1 MNLTVRKYDP
11 ADPSRVYLDE
21 AKAIYS
27 STSYDLTVVADD
39 FKTDRSSVCY
49 AKLLRSSDDGLVEY
63 ATCSLSP
70 DPYRRDRRV
79 GVMVVCDSA
88 HQSLFEELSSGD
100 TPSAYDFVLSVV
112 LGASGNKVIHAQ
124 VPVVVAAKVVTAS
137 SDSGSGESTVTVKAT
152 DDLWKTYD
160 LGTLETGV
168 DTVET
173 RLTSAFSV
181 RLRDRS
187 ITHGKIDLRDL
198 GKTYDF
204 HIVPV
209 DDDNTGDFAGD
220 VFEAV
225 FVLTTVED
233 KGCQGEKTW
242 QSAGATDSTTRKLG
256 NIYVGSTMP
265 SDGRLYSGSAFCWDY
280 RDSGTVAA
288 ELDSTGNKFV
298 VRVRR
303 LPYDDRWHAEFRV
316 YAASPIGVDCD
327 PDGNS
332 VPAAAAQGLWCS
344 ALS

>member
-39 FKTDRSSVCY
+39 FKADRSSVCY
-49 AKLLRSSDDGLVEY
+49 AKLLRGSDDGLVEY
-63 ATCSLSP
+63 ATCLLSP

-88 HQSLFEELSSGD
+88 HQSLFEELSSKD
-100 TPSAYDFVLSVV
+100 VPTAYDFTLSVV
-112 LGASGNKVIHAQ
+112 LGASGSKVIYAQ
-124 VPVVVAAKVVTAS
+124 VPVVVAAKVVATS
-137 SDSGSGESTVTVKAT
+137 SDSGSGESAVAVKAT

-160 LGTLETGV
+160 LGTLEAGV
-168 DTVET
+168 DTIET
-173 RLTSAFSV
+173 ALTSAFSV

-187 ITHGKIDLRDL
+187 ITHGKIDLRGL
-198 GKTYDF
+198 SKTYDV

-209 DDDNTGDFAGD
+209 GADNAGDFAGG

-242 QSAGATDSTTRKLG
+242 QSAGTADGKTRKLG
-256 NIYVGSTMP
+256 NILVGGTTP
-265 SDGRLYSGSAFCWDY
+265 SDGRLYTGSAFCWDY

-288 ELDSTGNKFV
+288 ELNSTGNKFV

-327 PDGNS
+327 PDGNP
-332 VPAAAAQGLWCS
+332 VPAAAAQGLRYS